1 LSSLLFTL
9 ARSRPG
15 RSLVGFLF
23 TYMSFALP
31 LNRLR
36 ETSTLVAFH
45 HPRPSYPVHILL
57 VPKRPIANLMEI
69 TAADQDFMAELVE
82 TVQSLVREFGL
93 EGKGYRLISNGGP
106 YQDIPH
112 LHFHLV
118 SENKT

>member
-9 ARSRPG
+9 ARSRLG

-23 TYMSFALP
+23 THMTFALP
-31 LNRLR
+31 INRLH
-36 ETSTLVAFH
+36 ETPTLVAFH

-57 VPKRPIANLMEI
+57 VPKRPITNLMAL
-69 TAADQDFMAELVE
+69 TPADQDFMTDLIQ
-82 TVQSLVREFGL
+82 TVQSLVQEFAL
-93 EGKGYRLISNGGP
+93 EGVGYRLITNGGP